1 LPACQRIAPFDGS
14 RDSGEAE
21 TATIA
26 YNLACNERQL
36 PSATPNMPIF
46 SCIFAFTMVVST
58 VVDNRPCNDQQ
69 PRNTQVILMHLSL
82 GQAAKETGMD
92 KSTISRAIKSGKL
105 SATRQENRGY
115 AIDPAELFRV
125 FAPASK
131 DVEQAVLARD
141 TTLDEGSEI
150 QALRLQWEAAA
161 LRAQLEAATLRL
173 GDKDEEIRDLRHRL
187 DTEGEE
193 RRKLTMRLLASHH
206 AEPPQAHEHQQGDA
220 APLQPTPPPTVHSV
234 ATAPATPKKS
244 GFWPWRRRRE

>member
-1 LPACQRIAPFDGS
+1 LWTIGR
-14 RDSGEAE
+14 
-21 TATIA
+21 ATI
-26 YNLACNERQL
+26 NNPETRR
-36 PSATPNMPIF
+36 AT
-46 SCIFAFTMVVST
+46 
-58 VVDNRPCNDQQ
+58 
-69 PRNTQVILMHLSL
+69 LMHLSL

-105 SATRQENRGY
+105 SATRKENGGY

-131 DVEQAVLARD
+131 DTEHPVLARD
-141 TTLDEGSEI
+141 TALDGGSET

-161 LRAQLEAATLRL
+161 LRVQLEATTLRL
-173 GDKDEEIRDLRHRL
+173 RDKDEEIRDLRHRL

-193 RRKLTMRLLASHH
+193 RRKLTMMLLASYH

-220 APLQPTPPPTVHSV
+220 APLQPTPHPTVQPV

-244 GFWPWRRRRE
+244 GFWSWRRRRG